1 MPLLPVI
8 TVNHDGKRFS
18 IPVFK
23 ARLSVSAASIWQLIY
38 SSCKYWPCLVS
49 SPFFCRAHSRRSNL
63 SYTSFLPVAACSSR
77 ASLVE
82 REDKDLK
89 SLCQYLCTSL
99 FSSGRP
105 RTHSLISTTIIYLE
119 NPSWLSV
126 LLLLFF
132 VAAAAAAVMVAAAAA
147 AAVMV
152 AVADA
157 TAALIEMCCCC
168 CCCCDSCCC
177 CCYCCFRWN
186 EMLWLNVKSTL
197 ERSGMMRIN
206 GWRSLFKTEGRRDRE
221 YRGAFSP
228 HLWFFFFFFF
238 FFNRCVKIA
247 TKLFVSCRCF
257 RAGVDDGGSDDWGER
272 GARGGG
278 GGGGGSNKRKEMS
291 VLSTYRPFIHDSLF
305 LVDWWTTFLYTFQ
318 RAAFLKA
325 QITDI

>member
-1 MPLLPVI
+1 M
-8 TVNHDGKRFS
+8 
-18 IPVFK
+18 
-23 ARLSVSAASIWQLIY
+23 
-38 SSCKYWPCLVS
+38 S

-147 AAVMV
+147 VMVAAAASAAVMVAAAAAAAVMV

-168 CCCCDSCCC
+168 CCCCCCCDSCCC
-177 CCYCCFRWN
+177 CCYCCFR
-186 EMLWLNVKSTL
+186 
-197 ERSGMMRIN
+197 
-206 GWRSLFKTEGRRDRE
+206 
-221 YRGAFSP
+221 
-228 HLWFFFFFFF
+228 
-238 FFNRCVKIA
+238 
-247 TKLFVSCRCF
+247 
-257 RAGVDDGGSDDWGER
+257 
-272 GARGGG
+272 
-278 GGGGGSNKRKEMS
+278 
-291 VLSTYRPFIHDSLF
+291 
-305 LVDWWTTFLYTFQ
+305 
-318 RAAFLKA
+318 
-325 QITDI
+325 